1 MEQVRVDVPEMGPL
15 DAGESGQGSG
25 IRESMDSI
33 DESPADLGAG
43 GASGHGS
50 SNVRGLM
57 VCVRHHPS
65 FDGGKVVEVYNE
77 KGTLLVPGNEDSSS
91 HVNALIE
98 RLENTNPT
106 DPNFKIVKTEAFSM
120 SARSRLSAESI
131 RNMFAVHA
139 TDPSDRAIEKQD
151 DGQKTPS
158 SASTD
163 RMRRISGVAGFPAMV
178 VLNADRSSPMV
189 ELRIW
194 DAQISEQR
202 RRTEFIQVETR
213 ISKEEP
219 IETLI
224 EKQKMSDRA
233 QKAERKAQQKQMKRQ
248 QQQKMKCRRR

>member
-43 GASGHGS
+43 GTSGHGS

-57 VCVRHHPS
+57 VCIRHHPS

-77 KGTLLVPGNEDSSS
+77 KGTLLVSGNDDSSS
-91 HVNALIE
+91 HINALIE
-98 RLENTNPT
+98 RLENANST
-106 DPNFKIVKTEAFSM
+106 DPNLKIVKTEAFSM
-120 SARSRLSAESI
+120 SARSKLSSESI
-131 RNMFAVHA
+131 RNMFDMHN
-139 TDPSDRAIEKQD
+139 TDPSDHAVEKQD
-151 DGQKTPS
+151 DGPESPS
-158 SASTD
+158 SAPTD
-163 RMRRISGVAGFPAMV
+163 RMRRISGVAGFLAMV
-178 VLNADRSSPMV
+178 VLNVGRPSPME

-194 DAQISEQR
+194 DTQITEQR
-202 RRTEFIQVETR
+202 RQLELLQVEIP
-213 ISKEEP
+213 ISREEP

-233 QKAERKAQQKQMKRQ
+233 QKAEWKAQQKQMKRQ